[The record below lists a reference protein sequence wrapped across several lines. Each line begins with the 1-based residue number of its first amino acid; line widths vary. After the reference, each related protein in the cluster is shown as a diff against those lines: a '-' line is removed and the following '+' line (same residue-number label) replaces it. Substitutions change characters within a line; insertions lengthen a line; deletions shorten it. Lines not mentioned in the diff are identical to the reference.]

1 MSLTNLICITDYVV
15 ECIGAGGAILLSHL
29 KEFQSG
35 ADTMVPSEIQLRTF
49 AYRATKP
56 LIKMFNETR
65 KKHWNIHVHTCTH
78 FYSGIKR

>member
-35 ADTMVPSEIQLRTF
+35 ADTMVAVRDPASNIRLPRDKTINKNPPTEKITHTYNHTHVYTF
-49 AYRATKP
+49 LFR
-56 LIKMFNETR
+56 
-65 KKHWNIHVHTCTH
+65 
-78 FYSGIKR
+78 S

>member
-35 ADTMVPSEIQLRTF
+35 ADTMVAVRDPAPNIRLPRDKTINKNLQ
-49 AYRATKP
+49 TK
-56 LIKMFNETR
+56 KSGYTR
-65 KKHWNIHVHTCTH
+65 VRVYTGGALLCQA
-78 FYSGIKR
+78 